1 MPRGAELVIKIITD
15 AQQAAKGIDDANG
28 KFGKF
33 NDTMGK
39 LVGPA
44 AAVVG
49 GIAVIGTKALQSASE
64 VEQAMGGID
73 AVFGESAG
81 QIKAW
86 GKQAAES
93 AGLSEAAYGQ
103 MATVMGAQLKN
114 MGVPMEDVADKT
126 GSMIQLG
133 ADLAAQFGGS
143 SADAVAAL
151 SSALRGEADP
161 AEKYGLALN
170 QTAVNARLAAK
181 GLDGLTGDQLAAAK
195 AATIMEMA
203 TEQAGGAVGAYA
215 RESDTLA
222 GSQQTLNASWEN
234 AAAALGE
241 SLLPIITPVV
251 QALAEFAKWIQ
262 ENTTLVTVIIGI
274 IGALAVAV
282 LAYAAAQ
289 AVMNAVMWANPIAI
303 IIGLIVLLI
312 AALVAA
318 VIWVANNTE
327 AIGKF
332 FADMWAGIQDVVA
345 AVAGWFQAVW
355 GAVCAWFMGIWASV
369 AGFFQGIWA
378 GILAVVNSV
387 IAGIRAV
394 VNSVVQ
400 FFVSAWTNAVNMV
413 NSVIRTLQAIFTSVF
428 NAIMVPIN
436 AVVGAFNAVIG
447 AIKNVIS
454 WLGKIKIPDIFGAI
468 GGMMGGRSVSVSATA
483 APAALS
489 AFSGPS
495 IGALTSRA
503 VSAGGGTVINVNGG
517 LDSADAIA
525 RRIQQLLRQRD
536 QRAHGVT
543 ITRSL
548 R

>member
-1 MPRGAELVIKIITD
+1 
-15 AQQAAKGIDDANG
+15 
-28 KFGKF
+28 
-33 NDTMGK
+33 
-39 LVGPA
+39 
-44 AAVVG
+44 
-49 GIAVIGTKALQSASE
+49 
-64 VEQAMGGID
+64 
-73 AVFGESAG
+73 
-81 QIKAW
+81 
-86 GKQAAES
+86 
-93 AGLSEAAYGQ
+93 
-103 MATVMGAQLKN
+103 
-114 MGVPMEDVADKT
+114 
-126 GSMIQLG
+126 
-133 ADLAAQFGGS
+133 
-143 SADAVAAL
+143 
-151 SSALRGEADP
+151 
-161 AEKYGLALN
+161 
-170 QTAVNARLAAK
+170 
-181 GLDGLTGDQLAAAK
+181 
-195 AATIMEMA
+195 
-203 TEQAGGAVGAYA
+203 
-215 RESDTLA
+215 
-222 GSQQTLNASWEN
+222 
-234 AAAALGE
+234 
-241 SLLPIITPVV
+241 
-251 QALAEFAKWIQ
+251 
-262 ENTTLVTVIIGI
+262 
-274 IGALAVAV
+274 VAV

-369 AGFFQGIWA
+369 AGFFQGIWT

-468 GGMMGGRSVSVSATA
+468 GGMMGGRSVSVSASA

-495 IGALTSRA
+495 IGALTTRA